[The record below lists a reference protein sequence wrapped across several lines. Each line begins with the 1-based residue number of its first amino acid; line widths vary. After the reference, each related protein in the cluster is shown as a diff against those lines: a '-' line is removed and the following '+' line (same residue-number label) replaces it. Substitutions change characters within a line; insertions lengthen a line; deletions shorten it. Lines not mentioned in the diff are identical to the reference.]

1 MNNDLDALLRDDL
14 LRPPTDFT
22 QRVMQ
27 RIEQQTQGSLM
38 PPVMQLVVPLV
49 VPLAASSTLPRVTRW
64 TRLRWLLTATGLAA
78 SGLLGISQLASFVFG
93 WWLVSAAV

>member
-1 MNNDLDALLRDDL
+1 MNDDLDALLRDDL

-27 RIEQQTQGSLM
+27 RIGQQTQAQST
-38 PPVMQLVVPLV
+38 
-49 VPLAASSTLPRVTRW
+49 PLAASPAGLRATRW

-78 SGLLGISQLASFVFG
+78 SGLLGLSQLASFVFG
-93 WWLVSAAV
+93 WWLVTAAI